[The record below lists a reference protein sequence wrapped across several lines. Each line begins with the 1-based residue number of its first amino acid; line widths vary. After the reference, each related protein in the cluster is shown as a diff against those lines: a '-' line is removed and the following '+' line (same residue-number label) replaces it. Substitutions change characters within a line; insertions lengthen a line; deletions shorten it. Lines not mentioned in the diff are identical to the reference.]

1 MKKRDV
7 ERTQLVPIQE
17 DLSDALAIL
26 VTMETDTTAQVS
38 QCFIPFSRQRS
49 YEVSHSPD
57 QAIVEEV
64 QCLDLRQLFRTN
76 IDGVVHL
83 ISFWL

>member
-7 ERTQLVPIQE
+7 ERTQLVPIQK
-17 DLSDALAIL
+17 DLLDLAAI
-26 VTMETDTTAQVS
+26 MAIMKTDSTAQVS

-64 QCLDLRQLFRTN
+64 QCLNLLQLFHTN

>member
-1 MKKRDV
+1 MRDV
-7 ERTQLVPIQE
+7 ERTQLVPIQK

-26 VTMETDTTAQVS
+26 VTMETGTTAQVS
-38 QCFIPFSRQRS
+38 QCIIPFSRQRS
-49 YEVSHSPD
+49 YKVSHSPD

-64 QCLDLRQLFRTN
+64 QCLDLLQLFHTN

-83 ISFWL
+83 ITFWL

>member
-1 MKKRDV
+1 M
-7 ERTQLVPIQE
+7 ERTQLVPTQK
-17 DLSDALAIL
+17 DLLDAAAIL
-26 VTMETDTTAQVS
+26 VTMETDSTAQVS

-64 QCLDLRQLFRTN
+64 QCLDLLQLFHTN

-83 ISFWL
+83 ITFWL

>member
-1 MKKRDV
+1 M
-7 ERTQLVPIQE
+7 ERTQLVTIQK
-17 DLSDALAIL
+17 DLSDAPAIL

-64 QCLDLRQLFRTN
+64 QCLNLLQLFHTN